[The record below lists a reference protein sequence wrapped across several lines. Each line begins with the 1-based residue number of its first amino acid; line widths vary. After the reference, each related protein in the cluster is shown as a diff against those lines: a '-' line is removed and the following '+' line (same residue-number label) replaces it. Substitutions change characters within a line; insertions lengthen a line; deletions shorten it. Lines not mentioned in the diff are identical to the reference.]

1 MVEMKRW
8 NMHTFNDDEE
18 MASNAMRA
26 KLSLERAK
34 IAFGS
39 LLHLAETRDSGQ
51 IARVARFIAATYNGN
66 VYKFDLFD
74 LRSLDVRIGDDMLT
88 CLDFLRWSMSDL
100 YRLVPAGDARV
111 QAVIDRWGLRPTT
124 KD

>member
-1 MVEMKRW
+1 
-8 NMHTFNDDEE
+8 MHTFNDDAE

-26 KLSLERAK
+26 NLSLERAK
-34 IAFGS
+34 TAFGA

-66 VYKFDLFD
+66 VFKFDLFD
-74 LRSLDVRIGDDMLT
+74 LRSLDVKIGDDMLI
-88 CLDFLRWSMSDL
+88 CLDCLRWSMSDL
-100 YRLVPAGDARV
+100 YRLVPQGDERV

-124 KD
+124 RD